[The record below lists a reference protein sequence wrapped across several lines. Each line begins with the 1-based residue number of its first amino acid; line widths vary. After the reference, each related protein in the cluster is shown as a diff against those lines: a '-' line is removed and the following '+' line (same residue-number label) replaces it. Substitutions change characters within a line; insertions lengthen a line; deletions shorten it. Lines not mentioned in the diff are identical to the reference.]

1 MLLLRLTE
9 RQSKALFFI
18 VSILFQCILWENVT
32 VTNDSTNAGRR
43 KFLVGSTSVAG
54 VAGVAGV
61 SVPFVGSWNPSAK
74 ARAAGAPVRIDIGG
88 LQAGEMLGPIPAW
101 RGRPIFVIKRSE
113 DALNALNES
122 PGRLT
127 DPNSEELEQP
137 TYAQNEFRS
146 RRPDVMVLVGL
157 CPHLFCSP
165 TPHIELKPEPFDTDW
180 RGGFFCPCHGSRF
193 DLAGRVYSGSP
204 ASRNMQVPPHSFE
217 GDDVL
222 VIGVDEETTA

>member
-1 MLLLRLTE
+1 M
-9 RQSKALFFI
+9 
-18 VSILFQCILWENVT
+18 
-32 VTNDSTNAGRR
+32 TNDSTNAGRR

-54 VAGVAGV
+54 IAGVAGV
-61 SVPFVGSWNPSAK
+61 SVPFVVSWNPSAK